1 MGEVSKYSI
10 LRFLVQVLLGEE
22 EGDGGE
28 KGEGEGRGGR
38 MGEGGGERGE
48 DGRRGR

>member
-10 LRFLVQVLLGEE
+10 LRFLVQVLLGGE

-28 KGEGEGRGGR
+28 RGEGEGRGGR
-38 MGEGGGERGE
+38 
-48 DGRRGR
+48 RGRLRKG